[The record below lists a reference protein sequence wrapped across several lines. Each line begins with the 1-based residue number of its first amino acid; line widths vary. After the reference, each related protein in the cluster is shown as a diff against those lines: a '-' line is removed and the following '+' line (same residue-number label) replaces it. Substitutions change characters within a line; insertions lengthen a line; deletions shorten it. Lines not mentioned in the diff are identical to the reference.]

1 MFCASSLPHESLL
14 TKRQTTKLRN
24 AFENNISTDIKLSE
38 THIFKT
44 IQSGRILGLLLGK
57 IKDPLI
63 KVAVP
68 LAQNILAPLGI
79 TASPS
84 AIDSGIQKKL
94 HGSETTT
101 AIISNKEMNDM
112 IKIVPALKD
121 SNTLL
126 KGIIKRIEKE
136 TVEQNNR
143 IECC

>member
-1 MFCASSLPHESLL
+1 MFCASSLPHELLL

-126 KGIIKRIEKE
+126 KGIIKRNEKE

>member
-1 MFCASSLPHESLL
+1 MFCASSLPHELLL

-136 TVEQNNR
+136 TVEQNNW

>member
-1 MFCASSLPHESLL
+1 MFCGCSLPHELLL

-57 IKDPLI
+57 TKDPLI

>member
-1 MFCASSLPHESLL
+1 MFCASSLPHELLL

-68 LAQNILAPLGI
+68 LTQNILAPLGI

-101 AIISNKEMNDM
+101 AIISNK
-112 IKIVPALKD
+112 
-121 SNTLL
+121 
-126 KGIIKRIEKE
+126 
-136 TVEQNNR
+136 
-143 IECC
+143 

>member
-1 MFCASSLPHESLL
+1 MFCGCSLPHELLL

-126 KGIIKRIEKE
+126 KGIIKTIEKE
-136 TVEQNNR
+136 TVQQNNR

>member
-1 MFCASSLPHESLL
+1 MFCGCSLPHELLL

-38 THIFKT
+38 THIFKI

-63 KVAVP
+63 KVAAP
-68 LAQNILAPLGI
+68 LAQIILAPLGI
-79 TASPS
+79 TASAS

-94 HGSETTT
+94 CGSETTT
-101 AIISNKEMNDM
+101 VLISNEEMNGI

>member
-1 MFCASSLPHESLL
+1 MFCGCSLPHELLL

-126 KGIIKRIEKE
+126 KGIIKTIEKE
-136 TVEQNNR
+136 TVQQNNR
-143 IECC
+143 IKCC

>member
-1 MFCASSLPHESLL
+1 MFCGCSLPHELLL

>member
-1 MFCASSLPHESLL
+1 MFWASSLPHELLL

>member
-1 MFCASSLPHESLL
+1 M
-14 TKRQTTKLRN
+14 
-24 AFENNISTDIKLSE
+24 
-38 THIFKT
+38 
-44 IQSGRILGLLLGK
+44 
-57 IKDPLI
+57 
-63 KVAVP
+63 
-68 LAQNILAPLGI
+68 AQNILAPLGI

-101 AIISNKEMNDM
+101 AMISNKEMNDM

>member
-1 MFCASSLPHESLL
+1 MFWASSLPHELL
-14 TKRQTTKLRN
+14 PTKRQTTKLRN